1 MMTALTNQIRSPN
14 RIFENCMRIAKISFI
29 LFPLLAFSFST
40 PARDSVDV
48 HVNFAE
54 TTGPLK
60 IDHMAL
66 GQGGLSD
73 KVMWDDRISE
83 IRALHPAV
91 IRLFIQEYFNLL
103 PAEGRY
109 HFETLDKNV
118 DAIIATGATPLM
130 CICFKP
136 KLLFPEINQDIV
148 EPSDYAAWEKLIENL
163 VRHYHAR
170 GSKIRY

>member
-1 MMTALTNQIRSPN
+1 MRTLRLIFVALVS
-14 RIFENCMRIAKISFI
+14 ISVCGQ
-29 LFPLLAFSFST
+29 
-40 PARDSVDV
+40 PANEV

-60 IDHMAL
+60 IDQMAL

-91 IRLFIQEYFNLL
+91 IRLFIQEYFDLL
-103 PAEGRY
+103 PTERRY

-148 EPSDYAAWEKLIENL
+148 EPNDYAAWEKLIENL
-163 VRHYHAR
+163 VTHYNER
-170 GSKIRY
+170 GSKIR